1 MLKEAHSD
9 QLILKLLTLIACLGL
24 MLSGCGRLPS
34 ISMPKFGAPKIHKIT
49 VYQGNVLTQR
59 MVDELRPGMT
69 RRQVVYVLGQPVNVN
84 PFRLDRWDYIY
95 TVATGEGFRV
105 NRRVTVYFEGDSLVR
120 VQGDL
125 APDMEESTTRAS
137 N

>member
-1 MLKEAHSD
+1 MK
-9 QLILKLLTLIACLGL
+9 QLLLLACIALIVA
-24 MLSGCGRLPS
+24 GCGRLPT
-34 ISMPKFGAPKIHKIT
+34 ISMPKFGVPKIHKIT

-84 PFRLDRWDYIY
+84 PFRIDRWDYIY
-95 TVATGEGFRV
+95 TVATGEGFSV
-105 NRRVTVYFEGDSLVR
+105 NRRVTVYFEGDALVR

-125 APDMEESTTRAS
+125 APKMGV